1 MLWQH
6 SLVRLCTALFGAEA
20 QTPRQGCKHKA
31 AMASAWK
38 NVVPRRE
45 HRERPQPEARQHLGL
60 LEKHKDYVKR
70 ARAHH
75 SKRDRIVALKR
86 RAELRNKDEFYHG
99 MAGAK
104 TKVRCVSLG
113 TLGRACCSR
122 LARSLAPSSHRL
134 AHSSSTL
141 SPPLPPPSPFSPL
154 LFASLC
160 RTGST

>member
-6 SLVRLCTALFGAEA
+6 SLVRLCTALFAADG
-20 QTPRQGCKHKA
+20 QTPKNGGKHKA

-99 MAGAK
+99 MSSAK
-104 TKVRCVSLG
+104 TKVRSVRLGQLACVVHSMP
-113 TLGRACCSR
+113 CYSR
-122 LARSLAPSSHRL
+122 ARSRRRP
-134 AHSSSTL
+134 TL
-141 SPPLPPPSPFSPL
+141 SSKPR
-154 LFASLC
+154 A
-160 RTGST
+160 